1 MHRQLNDGPTLLTYK
16 DYQRLP
22 DDGRRYEVLAGELL
36 MSPSPQTLH
45 QRVLLN
51 LGFELHAHVRR
62 RKLGEIFLA
71 PYDVVLTT
79 HDIVSPDLIFVANAN
94 RSIVTAKN
102 IRGIPDLLI
111 EIVSPN
117 RPALDTRRKKS
128 TYERCGVP
136 NYWILDPVKQSLIEY
151 VLADGA
157 YRARIEKSVTAVLTP
172 LIFPKLK
179 LQLDR
184 IWA

>member
-1 MHRQLNDGPTLLTYK
+1 MHRQLSDGPTLLTYS

-22 DDGRRYEVLAGELL
+22 DDGRRYEILDGELS

-71 PYDVVLTT
+71 PYDVVLTA

-94 RSIVTAKN
+94 RSIVTTRN
-102 IRGIPDLLI
+102 IRGVPDLLI
-111 EIVSPN
+111 EIISPN
-117 RPALDTRRKKS
+117 RPALDTRKKKS
-128 TYERCGVP
+128 TYQRCRVP

-151 VLADGA
+151 VLADA
-157 YRARIEKSVTAVLTP
+157 EYEARSEKSASAILTSS
-172 LIFPKLK
+172 IFPKLK
-179 LQLDR
+179 LRLDR
-184 IWA
+184 VWA